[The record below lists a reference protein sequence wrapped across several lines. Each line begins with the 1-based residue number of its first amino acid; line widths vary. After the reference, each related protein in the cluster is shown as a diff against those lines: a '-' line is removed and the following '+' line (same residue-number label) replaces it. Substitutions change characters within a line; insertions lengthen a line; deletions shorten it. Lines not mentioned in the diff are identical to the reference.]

1 MTSAEEK
8 TPDFEKDRDV
18 FRHGHHEMHA
28 LMNPQNKEQ
37 ALVNRARKGD
47 RAAFEELAGACR
59 DRLERLVQFRLGA
72 SLRRQMAPEDVLQ
85 ETYLRAFRM
94 IDRFTRRSE
103 DSFFQWLSGIA
114 RNVILE
120 QCRTSLPMEDFD
132 GTDPQGESAS
142 PSRTLRRGERLDRLQ
157 KALDELPLDYRRV
170 LRGVLVEKLPLT
182 EIARRMGRT
191 PNAVSLLLLRA
202 NRKLRESFGDTQSL
216 HLPAD
221 ELHWGDSDATN

>member
-1 MTSAEEK
+1 
-8 TPDFEKDRDV
+8 
-18 FRHGHHEMHA
+18 
-28 LMNPQNKEQ
+28 
-37 ALVNRARKGD
+37 
-47 RAAFEELAGACR
+47 
-59 DRLERLVQFRLGA
+59 
-72 SLRRQMAPEDVLQ
+72 
-85 ETYLRAFRM
+85 
-94 IDRFTRRSE
+94 
-103 DSFFQWLSGIA
+103 
-114 RNVILE
+114 
-120 QCRTSLPMEDFD
+120 MEDFD